1 MTAAQKAEL
10 RLQVRTDFVPNPAAG
25 NGIFGCRDR
34 APKTVAKMCERLQR
48 QKSEKRV
55 ARNARRNARFGVAL
69 ETRAMSLDVPQ
80 RRTVQLHLPGGD
92 IAELPIIEQMYAQH
106 QKNK

>member
-1 MTAAQKAEL
+1 L
-10 RLQVRTDFVPNPAAG
+10 
-25 NGIFGCRDR
+25 I
-34 APKTVAKMCERLQR
+34 AKKE
-48 QKSEKRV
+48 
-55 ARNARRNARFGVAL
+55 AINF
-69 ETRAMSLDVPQ
+69 AMSLDVPQ

>member
-1 MTAAQKAEL
+1 MGNVATSVDRECPLAAKTFRRAANRR
-10 RLQVRTDFVPNPAAG
+10 RL
-25 NGIFGCRDR
+25 I
-34 APKTVAKMCERLQR
+34 AKKE
-48 QKSEKRV
+48 
-55 ARNARRNARFGVAL
+55 AINF
-69 ETRAMSLDVPQ
+69 AMSLDVPQ

>member
-1 MTAAQKAEL
+1 MPTAS
-10 RLQVRTDFVPNPAAG
+10 RDVRSQGQSGKHVLALSFSGFDPERT
-25 NGIFGCRDR
+25 FGLVVKFDILIR
-34 APKTVAKMCERLQR
+34 A
-48 QKSEKRV
+48 KRV

-92 IAELPIIEQMYAQH
+92 IAELPIEQMHARH

>member
-1 MTAAQKAEL
+1 
-10 RLQVRTDFVPNPAAG
+10 
-25 NGIFGCRDR
+25 
-34 APKTVAKMCERLQR
+34 MCERLQG

-55 ARNARRNARFGVAL
+55 ARNTRRNARFGVAL